1 MLRKLIKTIIPGKT
15 EALLWLMVSVAIIVF
30 CAKSMGRY
38 ERLSAYYFD
47 LGIMHQVVAN
57 TAHGH
62 FLEIT
67 DPNFYTQG
75 NRLGYHF
82 DFILAFFAPFYIFFN
97 DARVLLAGQSIIIGL
112 GALPLFLLAKD
123 HLKSKKFAL
132 SIAALYLLYYP
143 IHATIIA
150 DFHSVTLATTFILW
164 TWYGMEK
171 KKYALVWTMVILAWF
186 TKENVPLITGAIG
199 FYFFLKGDR
208 RHGGTLF
215 ALSGAW
221 FLLVYKGIMPY
232 FRTGQHF
239 AESYYSSNI
248 VENLMRL
255 FSEESF
261 KYLYLLTFPLLF
273 IPFLAP
279 QFLLLALPEWLIIL
293 LSSNENMRQLQYHY
307 TALLTP
313 FIFIALIYGL
323 KKVAHKKIF
332 IVILLL
338 VQCSLLFTRSN
349 LLKPYPANEDQL
361 RIVNVWQEKLK
372 DPRIPVATSGHL
384 ASHFSGRRYFY
395 NFFYD
400 FAYWQQGIT
409 DEQIDGLIS
418 HYEKAEYVL
427 IKESELDITD
437 ERVMRYYFHL
447 VTNPA
452 FEKVFDE
459 SGIEVYKKVYN
470 QET

>member
-1 MLRKLIKTIIPGKT
+1 
-15 EALLWLMVSVAIIVF
+15 
-30 CAKSMGRY
+30 MGRY
-38 ERLSAYYFD
+38 ERLGAYYFD
-47 LGIMHQVVAN
+47 LGIMNQVVAN

-67 DPNFYTQG
+67 DPNFYFQA

-97 DARVLLAGQSIIIGL
+97 DARVLLAGQSIIIAL
-112 GALPLFLLAKD
+112 GALPLFLFAKD
-123 HLKSKKFAL
+123 HLKSKKLGLGVAV
-132 SIAALYLLYYP
+132 LYLLYFP
-143 IHATIIA
+143 VHATVTA
-150 DFHSVTLATTFILW
+150 DFHSVSLATSFVLW

-171 KKYALVWTMVILAWF
+171 KRYALSWAMVLLAWF
-186 TKENVPLITGAIG
+186 TKENVPLITAAIG

-208 RHGGTLF
+208 KQGGLLF
-215 ALSGAW
+215 FASGLW
-221 FLLVYKGIMPY
+221 FLLVYKVIMPH
-232 FRTGQHF
+232 FRQGAHF
-239 AESYYSSNI
+239 AESYYTSSI
-248 VENLMRL
+248 LENLTRL

-279 QFLLLALPEWLIIL
+279 QFLLLALPEWLIVL

-323 KKVAHKKIF
+323 KKVTHKKIF
-332 IVILLL
+332 IVILLF

-349 LLKPYPANEDQL
+349 LFKTYAKNDDQQ
-361 RIVNVWQEKLK
+361 RIVKVWQEKLK
-372 DPRIPVATSGHL
+372 DPAIPVATSGHL
-384 ASHFSGRRYFY
+384 ASHFSGRQYFY

-409 DEQIDGLIS
+409 DEQIDNLVS
-418 HYEKAEYVL
+418 HYEKADYVL
-427 IKESELDITD
+427 IKESELSIAD
-437 ERVMRYYFHL
+437 ERIMRYYSHL
-447 VTNPA
+447 ITNPN
-452 FEKVFDE
+452 FKKILDE
-459 SGIEVYKKVYN
+459 SGIEIYKKVYN
-470 QET
+470 QKI